1 MGQYVGAADD
11 PRKRLDREGRVTQPP
26 TVYPATQPD
35 DDACGSAILVPP
47 R

>member
-11 PRKRLDREGRVTQPP
+11 PRKRLNRERDVAQPL
-26 TVYPATQPD
+26 TGSRATQPD
-35 DDACGSAILVPP
+35 DDESGSAILVPP